1 MAKRNNTSRKSKKE
15 LRQKTAPPVGLITM
29 GVGIILIGIAALFL
43 MPKSSDASASTNRT
57 TGEYSSVPM
66 KVDFAAPDISLEN
79 LEGKEESLKN
89 YLGEVVMVN
98 FWATWC
104 PPCKAELPV
113 LQKYYEDHVDEGFT
127 IIGIDGGEPQEQVAA
142 FIATT
147 DVTYPIWLDLEGEG
161 SRAFNANSYPSS
173 FVIDRDGTIVLA
185 WTGQISLEMLEKHV
199 TPVIEK

>member
-1 MAKRNNTSRKSKKE
+1 MTKRNNTRRKSKKE
-15 LRQKTAPPVGLITM
+15 LKQKTAPPIGLIT
-29 GVGIILIGIAALFL
+29 VGIGIVLIGIAALFL
-43 MPKSSDASASTNRT
+43 IPNSSDSVNADGP

-66 KVDFAAPDISLEN
+66 DVNFEAPELTLTN
-79 LEGKEESLKN
+79 LEGEEESLDD

-113 LQKYYEDHVDEGFT
+113 LQEYYKDHVGEGFT
-127 IIGIDGGEPQEQVAA
+127 MIGIDANEPQEKVAS
-142 FIATT
+142 FIETT

-185 WTGQISLEMLEKHV
+185 WTGQISKAMLEKHV
-199 TPVIEK
+199 TPVIEQ